1 MPEDLMQFLN
11 SIFKDILDN
20 ISKPS
25 SLIHNIILTIIII
38 FFWRWIYRFS
48 RNMLSKF
55 VTHMRTYTILIRVLQ
70 NVLAII
76 SILIILG
83 IWANVKNATI
93 LIITLTA
100 ALIGFSFKNLFNNI
114 VGWFML
120 LRKKYFKLYDRIEI
134 SDIVGDVIQI
144 TPIYFKILERGNHLS
159 SSTATG
165 RVVNIPN
172 HLLLDNTVFNYNKF
186 TELNWSEVTYYLTV
200 DSDWQTALQTVETVI
215 EDYLTEFL
223 QQLSPVERKQIESK
237 FELMDEKLKTKT
249 YLKITEDSIL
259 IIAQFPIHFAKGT
272 STQSE
277 LNKKVLP
284 ELTKLP
290 NVELSG
296 KLIHVSMDRAE
307 TDSVPSCK

>member
-11 SIFKDILDN
+11 SIFKDIFHN
-20 ISKPS
+20 ISSPS
-25 SLIHNIILTIIII
+25 SLIHNIILTVIII
-38 FFWRWIYRFS
+38 FLWRWVYRFS
-48 RNMLSKF
+48 RNMLAKF
-55 VTHMRTYTILIRVLQ
+55 VTHMKTYTVMLKLLQ
-70 NVLAII
+70 NALAII
-76 SILIILG
+76 SVLIILG

-93 LIITLTA
+93 LIITLF
-100 ALIGFSFKNLFNNI
+100 ALLVGFSFKNLFNNI

-296 KLIHVSMDRAE
+296 RLIHVSMDRAE
-307 TDSVPSCK
+307 TDSAPSCK